1 MGLQET
7 ARQIAHLQGLLEEMR
22 EKYAD
27 QEDLYEIYSQSIRE
41 DVRTLA
47 QRLRTEATQAEGEV
61 DLWLTVQSESATSGH
76 VSLDVATQLLDA
88 FSLCVKYAA
97 SILKGDVKPSG
108 SFTKDVARAGSFDLV
123 AIEAGSTR
131 FGLRHSVNTSQGSTP
146 ADLENALAA
155 ERRRRDLG
163 RRAVRTLILSL
174 RATVDDSA
182 LDDLVS
188 STSKP
193 GARLLID
200 RVERLF
206 PKNVDRLNISGPGPD
221 VSGQFSSQ
229 HILAGRSRRLDEISS
244 LRKVKDPSIAARRR
258 YRAVAEASAS
268 WDRSIQGTARL
279 AMLDVDLARIRL
291 VNVQLTPRDEVI
303 SSLSGYVEEDVS
315 EMTPLLGARVEFRGM
330 IKGEYGETPQ
340 VIEVQEMTAAEP

>member
-1 MGLQET
+1 MELQET

-27 QEDLYEIYSQSIRE
+27 QEDLYEIYSQSIRD

-97 SILKGDVKPSG
+97 SILKGDIKPSG

-146 ADLENALAA
+146 ADLENALAS

-182 LDDLVS
+182 LDDLVL

-206 PKNVDRLNISGPGPD
+206 PKNVDQLNISGPD
-221 VSGQFSSQ
+221 LSGRFSSQ

-244 LRKVKDPSIAARRR
+244 LRKVKDPSIAARRG
-258 YRAVAEASAS
+258 YRAVAEASAPL
-268 WDRSIQGTARL
+268 DRSIQGTARL